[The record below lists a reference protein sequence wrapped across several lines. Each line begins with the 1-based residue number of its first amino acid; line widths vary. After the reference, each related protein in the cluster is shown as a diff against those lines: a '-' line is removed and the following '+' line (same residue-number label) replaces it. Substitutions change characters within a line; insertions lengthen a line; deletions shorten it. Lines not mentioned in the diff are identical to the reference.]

1 MKITLAALS
10 LMLLSTTAVQAQS
23 GVSVEV
29 SDPDA
34 EGVVIT
40 TEQSSNGAAD
50 NGSSYNN
57 SDMQPLPGNPGVE
70 TESVQSAETQPPAA
84 EAEITIE
91 ESETISVP
99 QTSGSN

>member
-1 MKITLAALS
+1 MKITSAVLS
-10 LMLLSTTAVQAQS
+10 LALFSAAPVLAQS

-29 SDPDA
+29 NDPNAAD
-34 EGVVIT
+34 VVIT
-40 TEQSSNGAAD
+40 TEQSGSGTAD

-84 EAEITIE
+84 EITIE

-99 QTSGSN
+99 QTSDSN

>member
-1 MKITLAALS
+1 MKITSAVLS
-10 LMLLSTTAVQAQS
+10 LALFSAAPVLAQS

-29 SDPDA
+29 NDPNA
-34 EGVVIT
+34 AGVVIT
-40 TEQSSNGAAD
+40 TEQSSSGAAD
-50 NGSSYNN
+50 NGASYNN

-99 QTSGSN
+99 QTSDSN

>member
-1 MKITLAALS
+1 MKITSAVLS
-10 LMLLSTTAVQAQS
+10 LALFSAAPVLAQS

-29 SDPDA
+29 NAPKAAD
-34 EGVVIT
+34 VVIT
-40 TEQSSNGAAD
+40 TEQSGSGTAD

-84 EAEITIE
+84 EITIE

-99 QTSGSN
+99 QTSDSN